1 MGLLVSDVMTKR
13 VQKISRKA
21 SVEDVRRLLL
31 ANENKAIL
39 VLENENLLGIVSR
52 TDIIKRYDESACVED
67 IMTPDVFTINA
78 GNTVKDAAKYLTEKS
93 ITSIP
98 VIDNNNKVIG
108 LISTQDVIKDIVNEN
123 ESEDSLMSL
132 EVMTIHLAMTKNR
145 ELEEY
150 WIQKAYENGF
160 KAVITQVGANSEKLA
175 IKLRESA
182 IVAAIAKGV
191 ISESQR
197 EKIAVSNA
205 VRDVYAQLNL
215 INPGLGGGFKMAIA
229 VGNGMV
235 TVSAFGRS
243 GHALA
248 NGPEQIVIGYSI
260 L

>member
-1 MGLLVSDVMTKR
+1 MGLLVSDVMTRRVKR
-13 VQKISRKA
+13 VRRDD
-21 SVEDVRRLLL
+21 SVEEARRLIL
-31 ANENKAIL
+31 ANDNKAIL
-39 VLENENLLGIVSR
+39 VFEEENIIGIVSR
-52 TDIIKRYDESACVED
+52 TDIIKRYNQDACVED
-67 IMTPDVFTINA
+67 IMSPDVFTISE
-78 GNTVKDAAKYLTEKS
+78 GHTVQEAAKCLTEKA

-98 VIDNNNKVIG
+98 VLDKDGKVIG
-108 LISTQDVIKDIVNEN
+108 LISTQDVIKDIVKDNED
-123 ESEDSLMSL
+123 EDSLMSL

-160 KAVITQVGANSEKLA
+160 KAVITQVGANAEKLA
-175 IKLRESA
+175 IKMRESA

-229 VGNGMV
+229 VGSGMV

-260 L
+260 I